1 MDDALRPPTPAE
13 VRMARARLGVTQAEF
28 AKILGISRQGTIS
41 DWEVSPQRVVPS
53 MSAARMEE
61 LVTAHSG
68 VRVGGYVLDPR
79 SYALGTLAAIR
90 DDAKA
95 LASIVDALAAKV
107 DTAERTLSGEAIPPS
122 AVMDSSTQSGLD
134 AVDALHGHP
143 APKRHKHR

>member
-1 MDDALRPPTPAE
+1 MNQKTFGRIIKRGT
-13 VRMARARLGVTQAEF
+13 
-28 AKILGISRQGTIS
+28 QGTIS
-41 DWEVSPQRVVPS
+41 GWEGGTITPS
-53 MSAARMEE
+53 ITLRLMEE
-61 LVTAHSG
+61 RIAEWVARGQAPSRPDG
-68 VRVGGYVLDPR
+68 FALDPR

-90 DDAKA
+90 DDTRA

-107 DTAERTLSGEAIPPS
+107 DTAERTLSGDAIPPS